1 MGQFITHIVSA
12 TPATYAIVLAI
23 VAIDALL
30 PFVQAEATVITAAVL
45 AAQGHLIVW
54 LVVAAAALGG
64 LAGDNASYLVGNRV
78 GCHAADR
85 LLNQQR
91 LQSAEAGVRR
101 KGGILI
107 LIARFIPVG
116 RTATTLAA
124 GTLEMPWRRFFAAD
138 ALAATLWAS
147 YAAMLGYAGGS
158 SFAHSLWKPLILALG
173 IAVLL
178 AGAGEAYRRIQ
189 NRRGKDILSGQLR

>member
-1 MGQFITHIVSA
+1 MAWRLEGGRVARLAEVRVVSGLGISDARYPQRRASEKPDGQFITHIVSA

-85 LLNQQR
+85 LSTSNGSR
-91 LQSAEAGVRR
+91 ARKPASAVR
-101 KGGILI
+101 
-107 LIARFIPVG
+107 
-116 RTATTLAA
+116 AA
-124 GTLEMPWRRFFAAD
+124 
-138 ALAATLWAS
+138 S
-147 YAAMLGYAGGS
+147 
-158 SFAHSLWKPLILALG
+158 
-173 IAVLL
+173 
-178 AGAGEAYRRIQ
+178 
-189 NRRGKDILSGQLR
+189 